1 VILFSSGSEGT
12 PKGIMLS
19 HKNLIAN
26 VKQVITML
34 NPSLNDKL
42 VIMVCMSA
50 FLIAN
55 FKGCIPVV

>member
-34 NPSLNDKL
+34 NPSLNDK
-42 VIMVCMSA
+42 IM
-50 FLIAN
+50 LLN
-55 FKGCIPVV
+55 TK